1 MIRNLV
7 IVSSFNKLFLN
18 LGAVSKAIA
27 SAAGAQLQLD
37 CQNIGEYFVVPDN
50 FFELANILSIIF
62 IQIIQIT
69 IFTLILWGN

>member
-7 IVSSFNKLFLN
+7 IFSSFNKLFLN

-37 CQNIGEYFVVPDN
+37 CQKIGEYFRWIRYVALGK
-50 FFELANILSIIF
+50 FFELTNVF
-62 IQIIQIT
+62 
-69 IFTLILWGN
+69 